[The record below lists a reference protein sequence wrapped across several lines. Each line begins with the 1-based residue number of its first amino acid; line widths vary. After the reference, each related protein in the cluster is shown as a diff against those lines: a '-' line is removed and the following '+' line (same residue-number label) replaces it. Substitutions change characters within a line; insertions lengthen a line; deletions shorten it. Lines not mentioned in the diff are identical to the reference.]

1 MLSFFRYSKKVAG
14 ANMIAGGGYFDG
26 SHDHILMEGSMIHDS
41 SQSSIYDNTNAE
53 QQNFI
58 GLAPFSIED
67 HSSPAN
73 LTSEPARVI
82 DHIQHQLGIGEEQD
96 HSSHM
101 IQEVPPVETANLV
114 PAIYGV
120 QDHIISHQI
129 GEGPHN
135 ITVEQQI
142 LDYDAASYQNGAYAA
157 GHDLLNSLHIQRCSL
172 TPEFPSTEHFF
183 GGPEQNTVNHL
194 DMNNDLPGAAIH
206 ESGIMFSDS
215 TLPSSYHATQS
226 HMLKDLYHSLPQNYG
241 LFTSDDERDG
251 MIGIPGV
258 SGNTF
263 QEIDGR
269 QFENSIL
276 GSRRQKGGLG
286 KGKGKA
292 NFATERERREQL
304 NVKYGALRS
313 LFPNPTKND
322 RASIVGDAIE
332 YINELNRTLK
342 QLRILMEKKRNS
354 TDRRKKLK
362 LDDEAAD
369 DGESSSMQPVSDDQN
384 NQMNGPIRSSW
395 VQRRSKECDVDVR
408 IVDDEINIKFTE
420 KKRANSLLCAA
431 KVLEEFHLELIHV
444 VGGII
449 GDHHIFMFNTK
460 IPKGSS
466 VYVCAVAKKLL
477 EAIEMK
483 NQALNIFN

>member
-1 MLSFFRYSKKVAG
+1 
-14 ANMIAGGGYFDG
+14 MIAGGGYFDG

-41 SQSSIYDNTNAE
+41 SQSSIYDNTKAE

-58 GLAPFSIED
+58 RLAPFSIED
-67 HSSPAN
+67 HPNPAN
-73 LTSEPARVI
+73 HTSEPARVI
-82 DHIQHQLGIGEEQD
+82 DHIQHQLGIDMEQD
-96 HSSHM
+96 HSGHV
-101 IQEVPPVETANLV
+101 IQEVHPVETANLV

-120 QDHIISHQI
+120 QDYILSHQL

-135 ITVEQQI
+135 ITVEQQV
-142 LDYDAASYQNGAYAA
+142 LDYDAASYRNGAYAA

-172 TPEFPSTEHFF
+172 TPELPPTEHIF
-183 GGPEQNTVNHL
+183 GDPAQNTLNHL
-194 DMNNDLPGAAIH
+194 EMNSDLPGAAIH
-206 ESGIMFSDS
+206 ESGMMFSDS
-215 TLPSSYHATQS
+215 TLPLSYHAAQS
-226 HMLKDLYHSLPQNYG
+226 HLLKDLYHSLPQNYG

-251 MIGIPGV
+251 MVGVPGV
-258 SGNTF
+258 SGNIF

-269 QFENSIL
+269 QFDTSIL
-276 GSRRQKGGLG
+276 GSRRQKGGFG

-332 YINELNRTLK
+332 YINELNRTVKELN
-342 QLRILMEKKRNS
+342 ILVEKKRNS

-369 DGESSSMQPVSDDQN
+369 DGESSSMQPVSDDQT
-384 NQMNGPIRSSW
+384 NQMNGAIRSSW

-431 KVLEEFHLELIHV
+431 KVLEKLHLELIHV

-466 VYVCAVAKKLL
+466 VYACAVAKKLL
-477 EAIEMK
+477 EAMEMK
-483 NQALNIFN
+483 NQAFDIFN

>member
-1 MLSFFRYSKKVAG
+1 
-14 ANMIAGGGYFDG
+14 MIAGGGYFDG

-58 GLAPFSIED
+58 SLAPFSIED
-67 HSSPAN
+67 HSNPDN

-82 DHIQHQLGIGEEQD
+82 DHIQHQLWIDMDQD
-96 HSSHM
+96 HSGHM
-101 IQEVPPVETANLV
+101 IQEVPPVETTNLV
-114 PAIYGV
+114 PAMYSV
-120 QDHIISHQI
+120 QDHILSHQI
-129 GEGPHN
+129 GEGAHS

-142 LDYDAASYQNGAYAA
+142 LDYEAALYRNGAYAA
-157 GHDLLNSLHIQRCSL
+157 GHDLLNSLRIQRCGL
-172 TPEFPSTEHFF
+172 TTEFPSTEHIF
-183 GGPEQNTVNHL
+183 GDPAQNTVNHL

-215 TLPSSYHATQS
+215 TLPLSYHATQS
-226 HMLKDLYHSLPQNYG
+226 HMLKDLYHSRPQNYG
-241 LFTSDDERDG
+241 LFTSDDG
-251 MIGIPGV
+251 MIGVPGV
-258 SGNTF
+258 SGNIF

-269 QFENSIL
+269 QFDSSIL
-276 GSRRQKGGLG
+276 GGRRQKGGFG

-332 YINELNRTLK
+332 YINELNRTVKELK
-342 QLRILMEKKRNS
+342 IIVEKRRNS
-354 TDRRKKLK
+354 HDRRKMLK

-369 DGESSSMQPVSDDQN
+369 DGESSSMQPGNDDQN
-384 NQMNGPIRSSW
+384 NQINGAIRSSW

-449 GDHHIFMFNTK
+449 GDHHIFMFNAK
-460 IPKGSS
+460 IPKCSS
-466 VYVCAVAKKLL
+466 VYACAVAKKLL
-477 EAIEMK
+477 EAVEMK
-483 NQALNIFN
+483 NQALNIFD

>member
-1 MLSFFRYSKKVAG
+1 
-14 ANMIAGGGYFDG
+14 MIAGGGYFDG

-41 SQSSIYDNTNAE
+41 SQSSIYDNTDVE
-53 QQNFI
+53 QQNFR
-58 GLAPFSIED
+58 LAPFIIED
-67 HSSPAN
+67 HSNPAN

-82 DHIQHQLGIGEEQD
+82 EQIQHQLGIDMEQD
-96 HSSHM
+96 HSDHM
-101 IQEVPPVETANLV
+101 IQEVPPAETANLV
-114 PAIYGV
+114 PAVYGV
-120 QDHIISHQI
+120 QDHILSHQV
-129 GEGPHN
+129 EGPHN
-135 ITVEQQI
+135 ITVEQQV
-142 LDYDAASYQNGAYAA
+142 LDYDPASYRNGTYAA
-157 GHDLLNSLHIQRCSL
+157 AHDLLNSLQIQRCSL
-172 TPEFPSTEHFF
+172 IPEFPLTEHIF
-183 GGPEQNTVNHL
+183 GDPAPNMVNHL
-194 DMNNDLPGAAIH
+194 DITNDLQGVVIH
-206 ESGIMFSDS
+206 ESGMMFSDS
-215 TLPSSYHATQS
+215 TLPLGYHATQS

-251 MIGIPGV
+251 MVEVAGV
-258 SGNTF
+258 SGNIF

-269 QFENSIL
+269 QFDRPIL
-276 GSRRQKGGLG
+276 GSRRQKGGFG

-322 RASIVGDAIE
+322 RASIVGDAID
-332 YINELNRTLK
+332 YINELNRTVKELK
-342 QLRILMEKKRNS
+342 ILLEKKRNG
-354 TDRRKKLK
+354 TDRRKILK

-384 NQMNGPIRSSW
+384 NQMNGTIRSTW

-431 KVLEEFHLELIHV
+431 KVLEEFRLELIHV

-466 VYVCAVAKKLL
+466 VYACAVAKKLL
-477 EAIEMK
+477 EAVEIK
-483 NQALNIFN
+483 KQALNIFN

>member
-1 MLSFFRYSKKVAG
+1 
-14 ANMIAGGGYFDG
+14 MIAGGGYFDG

-41 SQSSIYDNTNAE
+41 SQSSIYDNTDVE
-53 QQNFI
+53 QQNFR
-58 GLAPFSIED
+58 LAPFIIED
-67 HSSPAN
+67 HSNPAN

-82 DHIQHQLGIGEEQD
+82 DQIHHQLGIDMEQD
-96 HSSHM
+96 HSDHM
-101 IQEVPPVETANLV
+101 IQGVPPAETANLV
-114 PAIYGV
+114 PVVYGV
-120 QDHIISHQI
+120 QDRILSHQI
-129 GEGPHN
+129 EGPHN
-135 ITVEQQI
+135 ITVEQQV
-142 LDYDAASYQNGAYAA
+142 LDYDPASYGNGTYAA
-157 GHDLLNSLHIQRCSL
+157 AHDLLNSLQIQRCSL
-172 TPEFPSTEHFF
+172 IPEFPSTEHIF
-183 GGPEQNTVNHL
+183 GDPAQNMVNPL
-194 DMNNDLPGAAIH
+194 DITNDLQGVATH
-206 ESGIMFSDS
+206 ESGMMFSDS
-215 TLPSSYHATQS
+215 TLPLGYHATQS

-241 LFTSDDERDG
+241 IFTSDDERDG
-251 MIGIPGV
+251 MVGVAGV
-258 SGNTF
+258 SGNIF

-269 QFENSIL
+269 QFDSPVL
-276 GSRRQKGGLG
+276 GTRRQKGGFG

-322 RASIVGDAIE
+322 RASIVGDAID
-332 YINELNRTLK
+332 YINELNRTVKELK
-342 QLRILMEKKRNS
+342 ILLEKKRNS
-354 TDRRKKLK
+354 TDRRKILK

-384 NQMNGPIRSSW
+384 NQMNGAIRSSW

-431 KVLEEFHLELIHV
+431 KVLEEFRLELIHV

-466 VYVCAVAKKLL
+466 VYACAVAKKLL
-477 EAIEMK
+477 EAVEIK
-483 NQALNIFN
+483 KQALNIFN

>member
-1 MLSFFRYSKKVAG
+1 
-14 ANMIAGGGYFDG
+14 MIAGGGYFDG

-41 SQSSIYDNTNAE
+41 SQCSIYDNTNEE
-53 QQNFI
+53 QQSFR
-58 GLAPFSIED
+58 LAPFSIED
-67 HSSPAN
+67 HSNPAN
-73 LTSEPARVI
+73 LTSEPAMVI
-82 DHIQHQLGIGEEQD
+82 DHIQNQLGIDMEQD
-96 HSSHM
+96 HSGHM
-101 IQEVPPVETANLV
+101 IQEVPTVETANLV
-114 PAIYGV
+114 PSIYGV
-120 QDHIISHQI
+120 HDHILSSQI

-135 ITVEQQI
+135 ITVEQQL
-142 LDYDAASYQNGAYAA
+142 LDYDAASYQSGTYATA
-157 GHDLLNSLHIQRCSL
+157 HDLLNSLQTQRSSL
-172 TPEFPSTEHFF
+172 THEFPSTEHIF
-183 GGPEQNTVNHL
+183 GDPAQNMVNHL
-194 DMNNDLPGAAIH
+194 NMNNDLPGIAIH
-206 ESGIMFSDS
+206 ESGMMFSDS
-215 TLPSSYHATQS
+215 TLPLGYHATQS

-251 MIGIPGV
+251 MIAVPGV
-258 SGNTF
+258 SGNIF
-263 QEIDGR
+263 QEIDES
-269 QFENSIL
+269 QFDSPIL
-276 GSRRQKGGLG
+276 RSRRQKGGFG

-342 QLRILMEKKRNS
+342 ELKILVEKKRNS
-354 TDRRKKLK
+354 TDRRKRLK

-369 DGESSSMQPVSDDQN
+369 DGESSSMQPVSDEQN
-384 NQMNGPIRSSW
+384 NQMNGAIRSSW
-395 VQRRSKECDVDVR
+395 IQRRSKECDVDVR

-420 KKRANSLLCAA
+420 KKRANSLLSAA
-431 KVLEEFHLELIHV
+431 KVLEEFCLDLIHV

-466 VYVCAVAKKLL
+466 VYACAVAKKLL
-477 EAIEMK
+477 EAVEMK
-483 NQALNIFN
+483 NQALKIFN

>member
-1 MLSFFRYSKKVAG
+1 MTV
-14 ANMIAGGGYFDG
+14 GGGYFDG
-26 SHDHILMEGSMIHDS
+26 SHDHIIMEGSMVHHS
-41 SQSSIYDNTNAE
+41 SQSSIYDNTSAE
-53 QQNFI
+53 QQNFR
-58 GLAPFSIED
+58 LAPFSIED
-67 HSSPAN
+67 HSNPAN

-82 DHIQHQLGIGEEQD
+82 DQIQHQLGIDMEQD
-96 HSSHM
+96 HNSHM
-101 IQEVPPVETANLV
+101 IQEVPPLETAKLV

-120 QDHIISHQI
+120 QDHILSHQI

-142 LDYDAASYQNGAYAA
+142 LDYDAASYRNGTYPAA
-157 GHDLLNSLHIQRCSL
+157 HDLLNSLQIQRCSL
-172 TPEFPSTEHFF
+172 IPEFPSTEPIF
-183 GGPEQNTVNHL
+183 GDPAQNMVSHL
-194 DMNNDLPGAAIH
+194 DMNNDLPGVAIH
-206 ESGIMFSDS
+206 ESGMMFSDS
-215 TLPSSYHATQS
+215 TLPLGYHVTQS

-251 MIGIPGV
+251 MIGVPGV
-258 SGNTF
+258 SGNIF

-269 QFENSIL
+269 QFDSPIL
-276 GSRRQKGGLG
+276 GSRRQKGGFG

-332 YINELNRTLK
+332 YINELNRTVKELK
-342 QLRILMEKKRNS
+342 ILVEKKRSS
-354 TDRRKKLK
+354 TDRRKMLK

-384 NQMNGPIRSSW
+384 NQMNGAIRSSW

-420 KKRANSLLCAA
+420 KKRGNSLLCAA
-431 KVLEEFHLELIHV
+431 KVLEEFRLELIHV

-466 VYVCAVAKKLL
+466 VYACAVAKKLL
-477 EAIEMK
+477 EAVEMK
-483 NQALNIFN
+483 KQALNIFN

>member
-1 MLSFFRYSKKVAG
+1 
-14 ANMIAGGGYFDG
+14 MILGGGYFDG
-26 SHDHILMEGSMIHDS
+26 SHDPILMAGSLIHDS
-41 SQSSIYDNTNAE
+41 SQSSIYDITNAE
-53 QQNFI
+53 QQNFTVTS
-58 GLAPFSIED
+58 FSMED
-67 HSSPAN
+67 LSNPAN

-82 DHIQHQLGIGEEQD
+82 GHLQHQLGIDMEKD
-96 HSSHM
+96 HSGHM
-101 IQEVPPVETANLV
+101 IQEAPPVETANLV
-114 PAIYGV
+114 PASFGV
-120 QDHIISHQI
+120 QDHILSHQI

-142 LDYDAASYQNGAYAA
+142 LDYNAVPYPNGAYAA
-157 GHDLLNSLHIQRCSL
+157 AHDLSNVLQIQRCNF
-172 TPEFPSTEHFF
+172 TPEFPSTEHIF
-183 GGPEQNTVNHL
+183 GDSAQNTANHL
-194 DMNNDLPGAAIH
+194 ELNNDLPGAIH
-206 ESGIMFSDS
+206 ESGMMFSDS
-215 TLPSSYHATQS
+215 TLQLSYHATQS
-226 HMLKDLYHSLPQNYG
+226 HLLKDLYHSLPQNYG

-251 MIGIPGV
+251 MIGVPGV
-258 SGNTF
+258 PENMF

-269 QFENSIL
+269 QFESPIL
-276 GSRRQKGGLG
+276 GSRRQKGGFG
-286 KGKGKA
+286 KGKRKA

-332 YINELNRTLK
+332 YINELNRTVKELK
-342 QLRILMEKKRNS
+342 ILVEKKRNS
-354 TDRRKKLK
+354 TDRRKMLK

-369 DGESSSMQPVSDDQN
+369 DGESSSMQPVRDDQN
-384 NQMNGPIRSSW
+384 NQMNGTIRSSW

-420 KKRANSLLCAA
+420 KKRDNSLLCAA
-431 KVLEEFHLELIHV
+431 KVLEEFRLELIHV

-466 VYVCAVAKKLL
+466 VYACMVAKKLL
-477 EAIEMK
+477 EAVEMK
-483 NQALNIFN
+483 HQALNIFN